1 MPGMRL
7 QRMGI
12 AHKYQTHFLIN
23 KAQGPGTYKFR
34 ALVTDACYGLVVISI
49 GLNFSS

>member
-12 AHKYQTHFLIN
+12 AYKYQTHILIN
-23 KAQGPGTYKFR
+23 KAQEPGTYKFR
-34 ALVTDACYGLVVISI
+34 ALAADPVMV
-49 GLNFSS
+49 

>member
-7 QRMGI
+7 QRMGV
-12 AHKYQTHFLIN
+12 AHKYQTHILIN
-23 KAQGPGTYKFR
+23 KTQGPETCKFR
-34 ALVTDACYGLVVISI
+34 VLVADACYGLIVIGI